1 MNDTFYASTSFRG
14 KIAHIR
20 QFAEIIVRKLI
31 DFPNNEKFMLGQ
43 NNVKTAIKKLS
54 NCDHIQKCVDN
65 IIQDNGSMHR
75 GNSCTHTQILD
86 NIDDEEYREA
96 LNGLQ
101 ELIAC
106 LFINYF
112 SEYKFGIN
120 PIIMKNFS
128 FLPPI
133 IRYKTLTYLYSIDN
147 SNVDIIDKLVLSCIK
162 SYGADYARTWVEENK
177 EHLSNIPSSSAS
189 IAAMLAA
196 IGQTQ
201 FLSRSMY
208 DCCVDKINDSGN
220 FPKMYKTFE
229 EAKKIYSD
237 NNTLNETN
245 EEIVKFKD
253 LMDFVFIGRKEEPLP
268 IDNNPFYVLH
278 CFCI

>member
-1 MNDTFYASTSFRG
+1 
-14 KIAHIR
+14 
-20 QFAEIIVRKLI
+20 
-31 DFPNNEKFMLGQ
+31 
-43 NNVKTAIKKLS
+43 
-54 NCDHIQKCVDN
+54 
-65 IIQDNGSMHR
+65 
-75 GNSCTHTQILD
+75 
-86 NIDDEEYREA
+86 
-96 LNGLQ
+96 
-101 ELIAC
+101 
-106 LFINYF
+106 
-112 SEYKFGIN
+112 
-120 PIIMKNFS
+120 
-128 FLPPI
+128 
-133 IRYKTLTYLYSIDN
+133 
-147 SNVDIIDKLVLSCIK
+147 
-162 SYGADYARTWVEENK
+162 
-177 EHLSNIPSSSAS
+177 
-189 IAAMLAA
+189 MLAA